1 MWKIQRSFIL
11 RQAHDFL
18 FDSFLDRKLKLH
30 EVKARLESGA
40 RSWIL
45 LGVSERV
52 LASKSKTVNADQTR
66 TVPGRFR
73 QIDPQRLIRGIS
85 LQSTTINKI
94 PNTPSTKVNEP
105 AAANWEQCTVSRP
118 TVR

>member
-52 LASKSKTVNADQTR
+52 LASKSKTVNADHVTGQTR
-66 TVPGRFR
+66 TRTVQTNRLTEADQRHFLAKHSY
-73 QIDPQRLIRGIS
+73 QQDPKHPLN
-85 LQSTTINKI
+85 QS
-94 PNTPSTKVNEP
+94 
-105 AAANWEQCTVSRP
+105 Q
-118 TVR
+118 